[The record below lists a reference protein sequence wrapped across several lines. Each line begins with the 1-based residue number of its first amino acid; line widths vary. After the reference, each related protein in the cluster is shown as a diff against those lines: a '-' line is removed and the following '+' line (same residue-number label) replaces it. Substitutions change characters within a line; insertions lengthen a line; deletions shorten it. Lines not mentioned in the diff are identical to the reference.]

1 MPPPA
6 DADDD
11 RTRMPDRPSEPQSGP
26 SVPSETVASLNA
38 LPIGTRLGEFRLTGI
53 IGEGGFGIVY
63 RAYDESLQRTVA
75 VKEYMPF
82 ALAAR
87 LADSTVAVK
96 SDRHVDTFEAG
107 RRSFIN
113 EARLLAQFDHPSLLK
128 VFRFWEA
135 NGTAYMAMPYYQGV
149 TLKQA
154 LADLGGPPDEAWLRK
169 LLSALLDALEVLHQA
184 NCFHRDVA
192 PDNILLVD
200 DDRPVLLDFGAARRV
215 IGDLTHTLT
224 VIVKPGY
231 APLEQY
237 AESPSLK
244 QGPWTDLYALAG
256 VIYFAISGRTPLPA
270 VARVASDTM
279 KRTVELGAE
288 RYSQEFLRTIDAALA
303 VQPSERPQSVAEFR
317 TMLGLPEPTRAAR
330 GETRHIPSPVAP
342 VPPKT
347 QHRAS
352 AARGTWLRW
361 AVPAVAVLTVAGAVA
376 YLWQRDIKSPEPVA
390 PTASA
395 PIPAQ
400 PEPVPPLVEWPFDP
414 VRAIEEVF
422 NGRDPERVVSVAV
435 QTEQI
440 RIEKDH
446 PRFTVTSS
454 RAGHVYLLYV
464 GTDRSEFLL
473 LFPNAVD
480 RNNRISAGTP
490 LQLPRPAWATVAMG
504 PPGTDEFVLMVSDS
518 PRDFSDLGVRTAGRA
533 GFGEFARDLVVP
545 LWKAH
550 TGPAPLFAGKADC
563 RVEADPNC
571 SPIYGAARFSI
582 DEVAAGAAAAGK

>member
-1 MPPPA
+1 
-6 DADDD
+6 
-11 RTRMPDRPSEPQSGP
+11 MPDRPSEPQSKP

-38 LPIGTRLGEFRLTGI
+38 LPIGTQLGEFRLTGI

-169 LLSALLDALEVLHQA
+169 LLSPLLDALEVLHQA

-200 DDRPVLLDFGAARRV
+200 DGRPVLLDFGAARRV

-256 VIYFAISGRTPLPA
+256 VIYFAISGHTPLPA

-279 KRTVELGAE
+279 KRAVELGAE

-303 VQPSERPQSVAEFR
+303 VQPGERPQSVAEFR
-317 TMLGLPEPTRAAR
+317 SMLGLPEPTRAAM
-330 GETRHIPSPVAP
+330 GEAGHAPLPVAP
-342 VPPKT
+342 VVSSMTPGKAP
-347 QHRAS
+347 
-352 AARGTWLRW
+352 AAAATGLRW
-361 AVPAVAVLTVAGAVA
+361 AVPAVAVLAIAGAVA
-376 YLWQRDIKSPEPVA
+376 YFWQRQTKTPEPIA

-395 PIPAQ
+395 PIPAP
-400 PEPVPPLVEWPFDP
+400 PEPVPLPLERPFDP
-414 VRAIEEVF
+414 VRAMEEVF
-422 NGRDPERVVSVAV
+422 NGRDPGRAVSVVV

-440 RIEKDH
+440 RIERDH

-454 RAGHVYLLYV
+454 RPGHVYLLYV

-490 LQLPRPAWATVAMG
+490 LQLPRPGWATVAMG
-504 PPGTDEFVLMVSDS
+504 PPGTDEFVVMVSDS
-518 PRDFSDLGVRTAGRA
+518 PRDFSDLGVRTVGRA
-533 GFGEFARDLVVP
+533 GFGEFARDLAVQ

-550 TGPAPLFAGKADC
+550 AGPAPLFAGKPDC
-563 RVEADPNC
+563 RAEADPNC
-571 SPIYGAARFSI
+571 SPAYGAARFSI
-582 DEVAAGAAAAGK
+582 EEVAAGSAGVSK